1 MRKLTPIFLA
11 AGVILASVGAGAAVG
26 PLVSTRPGFTAR
38 FVATQALSFDTP
50 SGGAYGSVSSNGSSI
65 TVAASGSAGSTFQ
78 MQIPVNNQAN
88 SQVQYELRAIG
99 LDFGRKS
106 TVQGGD
112 LTVWH
117 GQPRQAADLGRL
129 IYGGAAWLEDG
140 SGQRLPGSA
149 DGLFQGESNPN
160 GGAANDVGVLSCVT
174 GLSVSPENLAVPA
187 TCLTHSAVRS
197 GSRTDLLYVDGT
209 GLKLV
214 ENRMTAP
221 EGARALWLVTVEQEA
236 GEAANTATAADDLR
250 QPFGGTIALNSPFAI
265 QVEPGVWE
273 ITLAPGQST
282 VLDVDI
288 ALPNSL
294 PPGFSGIRFA
304 LAPRAD

>member
-1 MRKLTPIFLA
+1 MP
-11 AGVILASVGAGAAVG
+11 AGGWPARPSAVRHNG
-26 PLVSTRPGFTAR
+26 GRVSTRPGFTAR
-38 FVATQALSFDTP
+38 FVATQALSFGTP

-65 TVAASGSAGSTFQ
+65 TVAASGSAGSTFP

-117 GQPRQAADLGRL
+117 GQARQAADLGRL

-197 GSRTDLLYVDGT
+197 ASRTDLLYVDGT
-209 GLKLV
+209 GPQLA

-236 GEAANTATAADDLR
+236 GEAANT
-250 QPFGGTIALNSPFAI
+250 GGHPPAPR
-265 QVEPGVWE
+265 VEPARPASMAERRG
-273 ITLAPGQST
+273 LAGTDGMDARVQARGSLCRHCPAWYNRKHIRPAPPWTST
-282 VLDVDI
+282 
-288 ALPNSL
+288 
-294 PPGFSGIRFA
+294 
-304 LAPRAD
+304 